1 VPHTHGDGPDRSAR
15 SGPLLFSV
23 LGDFAYLKY
32 HSPCNY
38 DCAPKARLATKK
50 NPEQS
55 TGLGL
60 GEFVALRL
68 LGRAARC
75 RGMGEPPGRPI
86 KQKYAAGSGRRNT
99 IYAAQLTPVRRA
111 HP

>member
-1 VPHTHGDGPDRSAR
+1 MTP
-15 SGPLLFSV
+15 
-23 LGDFAYLKY
+23 
-32 HSPCNY
+32 
-38 DCAPKARLATKK
+38 PKALLATKK
-50 NPEQS
+50 SPKQS

-86 KQKYAAGSGRRNT
+86 KQKIA
-99 IYAAQLTPVRRA
+99 A
-111 HP
+111 HPAGATVVTPHR